1 MPLNTESRKAK
12 IKKFITFLKENKDD
26 IAVQELDEILE
37 VIAEEHKNFVH
48 KSDLKELII
57 EMREGFKTMDKRF
70 QDLLHYIDKR
80 FEAIDKRFEEQIHYI
95 DKRLEEQK
103 EFSEKRF
110 QAIDKRFEEL
120 IHYMDKRFEAVDK
133 RFEELI
139 HNIDK
144 RLEEQKEFSEKRFQA
159 IDKRFEELIH
169 FIDRRFEAIDKRLDQ
184 QNKNIKFFQW
194 FLSIFISVLFGITS
208 LFFYYN
214 QAQNEKFYNQ
224 IISSLN
230 NLNTQIKNNR

>member
-37 VIAEEHKNFVH
+37 VITEEQKNFVY

-70 QDLLHYIDKR
+70 QDLIHYM
-80 FEAIDKRFEEQIHYI
+80 DKRFEEQIHYI

-120 IHYMDKRFEAVDK
+120 IH
-133 RFEELI
+133 
-139 HNIDK
+139 
-144 RLEEQKEFSEKRFQA
+144 FS
-159 IDKRFEELIH
+159 
-169 FIDRRFEAIDKRLDQ
+169 DRRFEAIDKRLDE

>member
-26 IAVQELDEILE
+26 IAAQELDEILE

-57 EMREGFKTMDKRF
+57 EMREGFKTMEKRFEAMDKRF
-70 QDLLHYIDKR
+70 QDL
-80 FEAIDKRFEEQIHYI
+80 IHYI
-95 DKRLEEQK
+95 
-103 EFSEKRF
+103 
-110 QAIDKRFEEL
+110 
-120 IHYMDKRFEAVDK
+120 DKRFEAVDK

-159 IDKRFEELIH
+159 IDKRFEEI
-169 FIDRRFEAIDKRLDQ
+169 
-184 QNKNIKFFQW
+184 NNNIKFFQW

-230 NLNTQIKNNR
+230 NLNIQIKNNR

>member
-37 VIAEEHKNFVH
+37 VITEEHKNFVY

-70 QDLLHYIDKR
+70 EAMDKR
-80 FEAIDKRFEEQIHYI
+80 FQDLIHYMDKRFEEQIHYI

-120 IHYMDKRFEAVDK
+120 LHYMDKRFEAVDK

-159 IDKRFEELIH
+159 IDKRFEEI
-169 FIDRRFEAIDKRLDQ
+169 
-184 QNKNIKFFQW
+184 NNNIKFFQW

-230 NLNTQIKNNR
+230 NLNIQNNKNNR